1 MIVKLKYSV
10 GDEVWIMLGNRPQRV
25 KIHSIVISCYK
36 GGTYYSYKCELPN
49 GKIYSKNSYQVFK
62 TKKELIKSL

>member
-1 MIVKLKYSV
+1 MIIKLKYSV

-25 KIHSIVISCYK
+25 KIHSISIACYK
-36 GGTYYSYKCELPN
+36 HGVYYQYKCELHN

-62 TKKELIKSL
+62 SKKELIKSL